1 MKKNAFFI
9 QYLLPSLSLLI
20 LSLNNLNNLNAEE
33 RLAIIKYDDA
43 KPGIYSFEVTEEGTL
58 KKLSMGQT
66 LDFTQENQPPNT
78 TLEKKTLQVL
88 QQINDPEKARKL
100 AIAYSTVILSSD
112 DFSGVQE
119 IGKVASDAAN
129 IALEDDEN
137 WAPFRQFLDEEFT
150 KAQRRGELNNVD
162 DYVKL
167 LTQVRAGLLKS
178 LENAKLPAIDFQTI
192 IDIVI
197 DVLELFQGDVTLE
210 KVLEI
215 VQNVLELL
223 KQI

>member
-167 LTQVRAGLLKS
+167 LTQVRNGLFAS
-178 LENAKLPAIDFQTI
+178 LEGAKLPAIDFQTI

-210 KVLEI
+210 KILEI

>member
-167 LTQVRAGLLKS
+167 LTQVRNGLFAS
-178 LENAKLPAIDFQTI
+178 LEGAKLPAIDFQTI